1 MKERFLHSLSD
12 PLVFLSLPAA
22 KWWENIV
29 LTCANNMVFVSSR
42 RHLDDWLKENPDLR
56 GETLSLEQTLK
67 ISVRIYKEKMT
78 IDYARPSKEQLTAY
92 WDSIGLRGD
101 FWKL

>member
-1 MKERFLHSLSD
+1 M
-12 PLVFLSLPAA
+12 
-22 KWWENIV
+22 
-29 LTCANNMVFVSSR
+29 
-42 RHLDDWLKENPDLR
+42 DDWLKENPDLR